1 MKKRHTN
8 KVVAKK
14 DKLKNLKLLE
24 LNKNA
29 SQRKFEKIKLQDSF
43 WKSGVGELKMEK
55 REL

>member
-29 SQRKFEKIKLQDSF
+29 SLRNFEKIKLQDSF
-43 WKSGVGELKMEK
+43 LKSGVGELKMEK